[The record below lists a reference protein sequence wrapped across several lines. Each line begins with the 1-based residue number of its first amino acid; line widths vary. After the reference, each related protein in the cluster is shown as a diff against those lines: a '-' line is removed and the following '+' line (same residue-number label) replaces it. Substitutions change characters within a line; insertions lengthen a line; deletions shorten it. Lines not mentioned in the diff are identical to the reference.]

1 MANNRKTG
9 ALFLLAFL
17 ALLLSPPFVFS
28 QEFSSTDFK
37 VLDPV
42 IFPGGFSTSTDFQ
55 LTGVITQLATGTSTD
70 SSFRVNA
77 GFLFFPFV
85 NTPVVSATAGDA
97 QVSLSW
103 TVSVGALGWTV
114 SNYNVGRSTTS
125 GGPYTYSSVGST
137 TSATVSSLTNG
148 TTYFFVVRPEDAFG
162 NSIATST
169 QVSATPAAAAAP
181 PPAAGGGGGGG
192 AFPSTATVVFAGRAY
207 PGSAVTILRD
217 AQVAATTQAGAD
229 ANFGATLSGLSG
241 GNYIFSVYAEDNRG
255 RRSALQSFPVSVPT
269 GATVNVSG
277 IFIAPTIA
285 TDKSEVRRGD
295 TIAILGQSVPLADII
310 VMVSSEEEFFS
321 RTISDKDG
329 IYLYNFDTT
338 VLDFGDHTA
347 KSKASLGNTLVSAFS
362 NSVNFKV
369 GTKNV
374 TAAPVAK
381 CPAKGDLNGDCKVN
395 LVDFS
400 IAAFWWKRPL
410 TATAKQN
417 IDDKLF
423 PDGKIDLRD
432 FSVLAFYWTG

>member
-1 MANNRKTG
+1 VSNQKTKKLLLL
-9 ALFLLAFL
+9 AVLAFL
-17 ALLLSPPFVFS
+17 LSPLFVFS

-55 LTGVITQLATGTSTD
+55 LHGVITQIATGTSTD
-70 SSFRVNA
+70 SSFRVNS
-77 GFLFFPFV
+77 GFLFFPFI

-114 SNYNVGRSTTS
+114 SNYNVGRSTVS

-137 TSATVSSLTNG
+137 TSATVSGLTNG

-181 PPAAGGGGGGG
+181 PPSGGGGGG

-207 PGSAVTILRD
+207 PRSTVTILRD
-217 AQVAATTQAGAD
+217 AQVVVTVTAGSD
-229 ANFGATLSGLSG
+229 ANFGAQISGLAG
-241 GNYIFSVYAEDNRG
+241 GQYIFSVYAEDYQG
-255 RRSALQSFPVSVPT
+255 RRSSILTFPVIIST
-269 GATVNVSG
+269 GSTTNVSG
-277 IFIAPTIA
+277 IFLAPTIA
-285 TDKSEVRRGD
+285 LDKLEVKRGD
-295 TIAILGQSVPLADII
+295 TISIFGQSTPLSDITI
-310 VMVSSEEEFFS
+310 VVNSDQEFFS
-321 RTISDKDG
+321 KTISDPSG
-329 IYLYNFDTT
+329 IYLYSFDST
-338 VLDFGDHTA
+338 VLELGDHAA
-347 KSKASLGNTLVSAFS
+347 KSKASIANQLVSGFS
-362 NSVNFKV
+362 NIVNFKV

-374 TAAPVAK
+374 VAAPVAK
-381 CPAKGDLNGDCKVN
+381 CPSKGDLNGDCKVN

-400 IAAFWWKRPL
+400 VAAFWWKRPL
-410 TATAKQN
+410 TATAQQN
-417 IDDKLF
+417 IDNKLF

-432 FSVLAFYWTG
+432 FSILAFYWTG